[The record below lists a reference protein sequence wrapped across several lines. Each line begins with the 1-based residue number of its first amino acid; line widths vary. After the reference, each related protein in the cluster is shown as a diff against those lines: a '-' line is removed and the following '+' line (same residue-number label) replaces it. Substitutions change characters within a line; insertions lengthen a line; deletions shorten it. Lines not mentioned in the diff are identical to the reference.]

1 MQSSGGLA
9 GLDVAADHAALTV
22 LSGPAGGA
30 AAAALLAERCGEPD
44 LLCFDMGGTSCDVC
58 VVEGGRVRETTAR
71 EVGGRPLAL
80 PMVDIHT
87 VGAGGGSI
95 GWRDPGGALRVGPR
109 SAGADPGP
117 ACYGRG
123 GTEPTVTDANLVLGH
138 LSADVPL
145 AGDVELDADAAQAA
159 VERLAGELGLDAHE
173 CAEGIVRVANAEMIR
188 ALRVMTVE
196 RGIDPRRFALLAFG
210 GAGPLH
216 AAAIAEELGMTKILV
231 PRASG
236 VLSALGLAAADR
248 RADAQ
253 RTVLGRDDVGVDAL
267 RDEVG
272 AALGGEPE
280 IEVAWDLRYRGQSH
294 ELTVRGAERDEL
306 RERFEALHEERY
318 GHRDPDGDVELV
330 TVRVTGRLPAAAV
343 DFGAP
348 AGEEVEGPTVVAL
361 PEATLVVPEGW
372 SGTTDDTGTLVLER
386 AR

>member
-1 MQSSGGLA
+1 
-9 GLDVAADHAALTV
+9 
-22 LSGPAGGA
+22 
-30 AAAALLAERCGEPD
+30 
-44 LLCFDMGGTSCDVC
+44 
-58 VVEGGRVRETTAR
+58 VRA
-71 EVGGRPLAL
+71 
-80 PMVDIHT
+80 
-87 VGAGGGSI
+87 
-95 GWRDPGGALRVGPR
+95 
-109 SAGADPGP
+109 
-117 ACYGRG
+117 
-123 GTEPTVTDANLVLGH
+123 
-138 LSADVPL
+138 
-145 AGDVELDADAAQAA
+145 
-159 VERLAGELGLDAHE
+159 
-173 CAEGIVRVANAEMIR
+173 CAEGIVRVANAEMVR

-253 RTVLGRDDVGVDAL
+253 RTVLGGDGDAGVDTL
-267 RDEVG
+267 RDEVAG
-272 AALGGEPE
+272 ALGGEPE
-280 IEVAWDLRYRGQSH
+280 IEVAWDLRYHGQSH

-330 TVRVTGRLPAAAV
+330 TVRVTGRLPAPPV

-348 AGEEVEGPTVVAL
+348 AGEEVAGPTVLAL

-372 SGTTDDTGTLVLER
+372 RGATDDTGTLVLER
-386 AR
+386 AA